1 MSRVRNKVK
10 ISILEDNDE
19 EEEEES
25 DTVPPTTSSRGRLRS
40 RFSGSAPRS
49 LKSKTESRPRLPTG
63 PRVVPTGKRRRQK
76 FGKNRSEEEN
86 DDDIED
92 NNLPEEEDR
101 RSANSAPRRKLN
113 RLPGQ
118 FTSRRKTTNP
128 TEAPVT
134 RIPSRRRFRPSS
146 FGKDQE
152 SPDFQ
157 TESPQFFIDDDDEET
172 SSEVFSTTNENGIS
186 VLPISTAAGV
196 DDESE
201 PVPSTAPPP
210 SIFFDGF
217 RVSPAVPI
225 IQDDVSKILPP
236 GFVLPSDENESVQTQ
251 PTTSTEASTLT
262 TKRTPLTT
270 TAVTQTSTTT
280 TTTTTVQTTTTSQ
293 PFKFT
298 PLPTEPTTPRVYV
311 STSNFRP
318 TLPTL
323 EPEEQ
328 TPSEIF
334 VVETSSIG
342 NLNQPLVLA
351 PQAEEYEESSSSSQ
365 SAIKATSSTQIQST
379 SSSKSSVST
388 SSTSESNYNINNRL
402 DELASNLDP
411 WAHIQHAQHK
421 ENLEKEALA
430 LSTTTTTTTPTTTT
444 AEDTTK
450 LSLFTIKTTDTT
462 TTVSTTTFKV
472 KSLKELLDHRNG
484 GVTSE
489 FPIEEENTIPPIQ
502 TTTTTKNTTR
512 RPYSPRKSAASSV
525 RSKFRP
531 KRPQKENEETRTP
544 KEEKERL
551 IEGKDVPETNRIST
565 TFKDRFKL
573 KELPIKKDDINKFLP
588 EGYKPSTRTKA
599 NSNSDSLL
607 RELLNKLKDKDL
619 A

>member
-1 MSRVRNKVK
+1 MHISTVWVVVGLVSSVIAQVDQQPTAERRVGQNGNGTFFQPFINGINTFFNPSQFRNPLNQFRNPTRNQQQSQQQFSTQQFPPQTQPRQPQQQQSQFNQQQFGSSQQQQFNFQDFRNNPTFQQDFQITRFPEGSVTSEQQFSTIPRQQPQSSQPQFQQVQPAQQPQSNRFNPGFSSPSVRPFTDNVPTVPAVTSFDRFRPSEATANAFRFQPSQTPEFSQDNSNSAIFPPRLQVEQAAFPNSHTVRVPPTFSLRPDVATSPSVEPVSISGIINRNPSIQSSESEITGTAFRGRKRLRPRFGESSETGSRSRVRNKVK
-10 ISILEDNDE
+10 ISILEDDDE

-49 LKSKTESRPRLPTG
+49 LKSKADSRPRLPTG

-186 VLPISTAAGV
+186 VLPISTFGELEHHALHAHVQAAGV

-225 IQDDVSKILPP
+225 IQVC
-236 GFVLPSDENESVQTQ
+236 
-251 PTTSTEASTLT
+251 
-262 TKRTPLTT
+262 
-270 TAVTQTSTTT
+270 
-280 TTTTTVQTTTTSQ
+280 
-293 PFKFT
+293 
-298 PLPTEPTTPRVYV
+298 
-311 STSNFRP
+311 
-318 TLPTL
+318 
-323 EPEEQ
+323 
-328 TPSEIF
+328 
-334 VVETSSIG
+334 
-342 NLNQPLVLA
+342 
-351 PQAEEYEESSSSSQ
+351 
-365 SAIKATSSTQIQST
+365 
-379 SSSKSSVST
+379 
-388 SSTSESNYNINNRL
+388 
-402 DELASNLDP
+402 
-411 WAHIQHAQHK
+411 
-421 ENLEKEALA
+421 
-430 LSTTTTTTTPTTTT
+430 
-444 AEDTTK
+444 
-450 LSLFTIKTTDTT
+450 LFT
-462 TTVSTTTFKV
+462 
-472 KSLKELLDHRNG
+472 
-484 GVTSE
+484 
-489 FPIEEENTIPPIQ
+489 
-502 TTTTTKNTTR
+502 
-512 RPYSPRKSAASSV
+512 
-525 RSKFRP
+525 
-531 KRPQKENEETRTP
+531 
-544 KEEKERL
+544 
-551 IEGKDVPETNRIST
+551 
-565 TFKDRFKL
+565 
-573 KELPIKKDDINKFLP
+573 
-588 EGYKPSTRTKA
+588 
-599 NSNSDSLL
+599 
-607 RELLNKLKDKDL
+607 
-619 A
+619 